1 MRFTGMTG
9 KNPMKDNK
17 QRRKKT
23 AVRLT
28 VRILL
33 ILLISVLIGTGIY
46 SINAKRVFNNALPM
60 PLGFGVTVVLSGSM
74 EPTLSV
80 NDLILVTAGD
90 SYEPGD
96 IVIFQSGNSLTVHRV
111 TEVGD
116 GYVVTKGDA
125 NNTEDSPVSF
135 EAVKGKMA
143 FSIPYLGIVV
153 QLLQSTPGTILM
165 IALAGFLLHRSWKNE
180 RSEDDREL
188 DDIKNEIRRLK
199 KLEEEK
205 DEKEN
210 STAPEDPQQQ

>member
-1 MRFTGMTG
+1 
-9 KNPMKDNK
+9 MKDNE
-17 QRRKKT
+17 QGKKRT

-33 ILLISVLIGTGIY
+33 ILLISILIGTGIY
-46 SINAKRVFNNALPM
+46 SINAKRLMKNALPM
-60 PLGFGVTVVLSGSM
+60 PLGFGLTVVLSGSM

-80 NDLILVTAGD
+80 NDLILVTADD

-96 IVIFQSGNSLTVHRV
+96 IIVFQSGNSLTIHRL

-125 NNTEDSPVSF
+125 NNTEDSPVSL

-153 QLLQSTPGTILM
+153 QFLQSTPGTILM
-165 IALAGFLLHRSWKNE
+165 IALAGFLLHLSWKKE
-180 RSEDDREL
+180 RQEDDEKL
-188 DDIKNEIRRLK
+188 DEIKEEIRRLK
-199 KLEEEK
+199 KEQEDVLRK
-205 DEKEN
+205 DDS
-210 STAPEDPQQQ
+210 ST